1 MGRVSSIMMPLGTP
15 QPTFSLPDAHGRMD
29 HSEACRGENGML
41 VYEEIT
47 ATVTWHRKR
56 IDDDLNSVDEGSEV
70 VFQGAEAPLRLE
82 LEHFLECVWTRQR
95 PISDGRNGLAV
106 VTVLERIMMF

>member
-1 MGRVSSIMMPLGTP
+1 
-15 QPTFSLPDAHGRMD
+15 
-29 HSEACRGENGML
+29 ML
-41 VYEEIT
+41 VFEEIS

-56 IDDDLNSVDEGSEV
+56 IDDQLTSINEGSEV
-70 VFQGAEAPLRLE
+70 VFEGVEPPLRLE
-82 LEHFLECVWTRQR
+82 LEHFIECVKSRRR